1 MDIEFNRP
9 QSRRK
14 SQRQST
20 MTILNI
26 LLQDP
31 TIFKEAS
38 PFGTAIY
45 GLFIVALIGAI
56 IYLVKRMDKKDQE
69 YKELAEKILV
79 LATEIKSGILD
90 VKDHRVEVI
99 TKLTQI
105 QTDMAKIV
113 NK

>member
-14 SQRQST
+14 GQRKPT
-20 MTILNI
+20 MILNI

-45 GLFIVALIGAI
+45 GLFVVALIGAI

>member
-1 MDIEFNRP
+1 
-9 QSRRK
+9 
-14 SQRQST
+14 
-20 MTILNI
+20 MTILNL
-26 LLQDP
+26 LLQVDP
-31 TIFKEAS
+31 TIFKDAS

-45 GLFIVALIGAI
+45 GLFIVALGVAI
-56 IYLVKRMDKKDQE
+56 IYLVKKMDKKDQE

-105 QTDMAKIV
+105 QTDMAKII